1 MKLPVMGQDEP
12 AFTLP
17 ETQAILL
24 ADHVFGVT
32 SYYRLM
38 ATKDVRVRRVRDA
51 WKVLVKS
58 AQKRFDAAVEAK
70 PREARRRATHRTRGK
85 IK

>member
-1 MKLPVMGQDEP
+1 MKLPAMGQDEP
-12 AFTLP
+12 ALNLP
-17 ETQAILL
+17 EAQAILL

-32 SYYRLM
+32 SYYRLL
-38 ATKDVRVRRVRDA
+38 ATKDVRVRRARDA

-70 PREARRRATHRTRGK
+70 SRKARRRAPHRARGK
-85 IK
+85 IE